1 MDFDGIMPEPKY
13 LNVGLGEKKSELV
26 DQED

>member
-1 MDFDGIMPEPKY
+1 MDFDGIMPEPEY
-13 LNVGLGEKKSELV
+13 LNVGLGEIKFELV